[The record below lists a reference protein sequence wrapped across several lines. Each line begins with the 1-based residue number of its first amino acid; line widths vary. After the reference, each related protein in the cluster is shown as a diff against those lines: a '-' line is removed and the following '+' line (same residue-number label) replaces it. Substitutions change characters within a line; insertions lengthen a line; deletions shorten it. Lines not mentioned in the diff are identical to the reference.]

1 MNTSPNVTQTDPSII
16 VDKKSG
22 KQFRR
27 FKYFDI
33 EVIQDVETGWIN
45 AGKFIKEIGKIEG
58 KNIKMEHFKTTK
70 DFQLCIE
77 YMKAQG
83 GTENSPT
90 LNDEISYKLA
100 NGYGNDVKGSY
111 TVFRVFQII
120 ALWADKKHKI
130 AILELLEQINTI
142 ADLMN
147 VSTYEVLERE
157 KKVLEEEAEILR
169 KQQETNIKYL
179 NSYREE
185 LLIRSEIIEEQKI
198 QIEEQAKKLEDFN
211 KPYNQD
217 NHPTIIYALKVNEN
231 YFQLKYRANPSNQLG
246 FHRVAMIN
254 AEKVKDEAKH
264 ELKQMKL
271 MRSIGGKNL
280 IPMDQLNFTFQLI
293 DKIKN
298 NTRIELPSTDE
309 RNNFINEKLEKYKS
323 MRKTPNV
330 EGLIYEYE
338 TILKNPTFIPWK
350 CLPIDLLY
358 KNGEQRL
365 DNGIDAVEFN
375 QNKSIKRI
383 VQIKYHRGGYLR
395 REEIQTFINK
405 CQSGRYNDCEKL
417 LIVHGCKISAK
428 LRKEIEEIGI
438 QIDTPI

>member
-1 MNTSPNVTQTDPSII
+1 MNTGPNIVQTDPSIFT
-16 VDKKSG
+16 DKKSG
-22 KQFRR
+22 KQFRW

-45 AGKFIKEIGKIEG
+45 VGKFIKDIGRLNDHEK
-58 KNIKMEHFKTTK
+58 KLKQFKQTD
-70 DFQLCIE
+70 DFKLCIN
-77 YMKAQG
+77 YMKDKG
-83 GTENSPT
+83 GEDKFPT
-90 LNDEISYKLA
+90 LNDEISYKLSE
-100 NGYGNDVKGSY
+100 GYGNDVKGSY
-111 TVFRVFQII
+111 TMFRVFQII
-120 ALWADKKHKI
+120 ALWADKKHKL
-130 AILELLEQINTI
+130 AVLELLEQINTV
-142 ADLMN
+142 ANLLN
-147 VSTYEVLERE
+147 VSAYEVLERE

-185 LLIRSEIIEEQKI
+185 LLIRSEIIEEQ
-198 QIEEQAKKLEDFN
+198 AKKLEDFN
-211 KPYNQD
+211 KPYKQD

-254 AEKVKDEAKH
+254 AEKVKDEAKR
-264 ELKQMKL
+264 ELKQMKV

-298 NTRIELPSTDE
+298 NSRIELPSADE

-338 TILKNPTFIPWK
+338 TIMKNPTFIPWK

-383 VQIKYHRGGYLR
+383 VQIKHHRGGYLR
-395 REEIQTFINK
+395 KEEIQTFINK
-405 CQSGRYNDCEKL
+405 CQSDRYNKCEKL

>member
-1 MNTSPNVTQTDPSII
+1 MNTSSNIVQTDSLII

-22 KQFRR
+22 KQFRIFR
-27 FKYFDI
+27 YFDH
-33 EVIQDVETGWIN
+33 EVIQDIETGWIN
-45 AGKFIKEIGKIEG
+45 AGKFVQDVSKSREKL
-58 KNIKMEHFKTTK
+58 MWLK
-70 DFQLCIE
+70 DFKRTEDFLLSIE
-77 YMKAQG
+77 FMKTLG
-83 GTENSPT
+83 PGEIPGT
-90 LNDEISYKLA
+90 LNDEISYKLSS
-100 NGYGNDVKGSY
+100 GYGNKVKGSY

-130 AILELLEQINTI
+130 AILELLEQINTV
-142 ADLMN
+142 ANLLN
-147 VSTYEVLERE
+147 VSAYEVLERE
-157 KKVLEEEAEILR
+157 KKVLEEETEILR

-185 LLIRSEIIEEQKI
+185 LLIRSEIIEEQEI

-298 NTRIELPSTDE
+298 NTRIELPSADE

-383 VQIKYHRGGYLR
+383 IQIKHHKSGYLR

-405 CQSGRYNDCEKL
+405 CQQERYKTVEKL
-417 LIVHGCKISAK
+417 LIVHGCKVGKK
-428 LRKEIEEIGI
+428 LVSELEAIGI
-438 QIDTPI
+438 KIEQLY